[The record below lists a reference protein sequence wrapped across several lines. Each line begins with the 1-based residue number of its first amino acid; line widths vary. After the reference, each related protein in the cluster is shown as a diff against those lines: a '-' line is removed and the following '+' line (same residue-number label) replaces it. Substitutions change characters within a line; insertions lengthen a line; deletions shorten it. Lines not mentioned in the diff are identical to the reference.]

1 MASPTRPVKFLV
13 STTDHAR
20 DVAGRM
26 GCADYSYTF
35 VLKALAPALEAVADW
50 TLVDRAESRLPYH
63 AARARAGGS
72 RPIHLALHPVHNAYL
87 TPGLPTILYPF
98 WEFSPIPDRDFG
110 LDTRQNWARVAD
122 RADLIVTA
130 CRFTAESFRRAGVV
144 RPLAVVPVPLADAH
158 FDVPDW
164 DPGGTTTL
172 HCRHAFL
179 GDGPAPAGPPA
190 GRAGWGRHVR
200 PWLSDEALVRIARL
214 RQRLTRTEP
223 PAPPVLPR
231 TDLHLSGLVFTSIFN
246 LGDRRKN
253 VEDMLTAFLL
263 AFRDDP
269 GATLVL
275 KLATN
280 PAREHHDLGRLRAYH
295 AGLGLRHACRV
306 AVVTDFLDD
315 GQMAAL
321 TRATTYYVNTSRAE
335 GACLPL
341 QQALAGG
348 RPALAPAHTAMA
360 DYMDGAIGFVV
371 ASDPEPTHWPHDPSK
386 RGETHW
392 HRLDWSSLFDQYR
405 AAAAVATGDLAR
417 YYGLARHARDRMAR
431 LAGLPVAA
439 AALRRAVDLLPLTA
453 ADRLDWAA

>member
-1 MASPTRPVKFLV
+1 
-13 STTDHAR
+13 
-20 DVAGRM
+20 M

-35 VLKALAPALEAVADW
+35 VLKALAPALEAVAAW
-50 TLVDRAESRLPYH
+50 SLVDRAESRLPYH
-63 AARARAGGS
+63 AAKARAEGF

-87 TPGLPTILYPF
+87 TPALPTVLYPF

-130 CRFTAESFRRAGVV
+130 CRFTAEAFRRAGVN

-164 DPGGTTTL
+164 DPHGSTTI

-179 GDGPAPAGPPA
+179 GADAVPAGPGDPSPSRRSPTRA
-190 GRAGWGRHVR
+190 ARAALGRRVR
-200 PWLSDEALVRIARL
+200 PWLSDEAIHRLDRL
-214 RQRLTRTEP
+214 RHRLTRTQP

-263 AFRDDP
+263 AFRDEP

-280 PAREHHDLGRLRAYH
+280 PAREHHDLGLIRAYH

-315 GQMAAL
+315 DQMTAL

-360 DYMDGAIGFVV
+360 DYMDEAIGFVV

-386 RGETHW
+386 RSETHW
-392 HRLDWSSLFDQYR
+392 HRLDWSSLLDRYR
-405 AAAAVATGDLAR
+405 TAAAVASSDLAR
-417 YYGLARHARDRMAR
+417 YYDLARHARDRMAR

-439 AALRRAVDLLPLTA
+439 SALRQALELLPDTA
-453 ADRLDWAA
+453 ADRVDWAA